1 MELFNIYIRVK
12 DRRAQ
17 VKHALEK
24 SQIEELISAIKDQ
37 KEFILL
43 DGKIIYLWDYE
54 VINIFDVSKSLN
66 PSDKAALKNEI
77 QLLKGN
83 LKGVPLL
90 SSFGKDVTHEFKI
103 PNPCTAPAK
112 DSGIIDYDLI
122 LNKALRDGFISFSK
136 DSLTSELRAKQ
147 QLNAFN
153 LIVEKGNSFVLTK
166 EGYNAIE
173 VGGYQKWRDLEE
185 SKNVMPNIA
194 LSNVSIINGNS
205 NKINQKLVENTT
217 VSSEASKYSWLEIIS
232 WIIGIVVGII
242 AIYQFFFK

>member
-12 DRRAQ
+12 DRTAQ

-24 SQIEELISAIKDQ
+24 TQIEELISAIKDQ

-43 DGKIIYLWDYE
+43 DGKIIYLWDYV

-77 QLLKGN
+77 QLMKGN
-83 LKGVPLL
+83 LRGVPLL
-90 SSFGKDVTHEFKI
+90 SLFGKDVTHEFEI
-103 PNPCTAPAK
+103 PNPCTSPSK
-112 DSGIIDYDLI
+112 DSGINDYDLI
-122 LNKALRDGFISFSK
+122 LNKALEDGFISFSK

-147 QLNAFN
+147 QLVAFS

-166 EGYNAIE
+166 EGYKAIE

-194 LSNVSIINGNS
+194 LSNVSIIKGNS
-205 NKINQKLVENTT
+205 NKINQNSVEKTT
-217 VSSEASKYSWLEIIS
+217 VSTDANKYSWLEIIS
-232 WIIGIVVGII
+232 WIIGIVVGVI
-242 AIYQFFFK
+242 AIYQFFLK